1 MEKGFKHLVKCRCI
15 LPQFLKSSDP
25 PVHQFLVFSIIDE
38 ETDTVKQKFVQCNNC
53 GIIHKVV
60 DICHSEIMQ
69 GKENLS
75 SLVTIDDVKQSIP
88 ERLQSILEAHNCDL
102 ATYENVSWIIEN
114 QLWGNFV
121 VLTSDVIDGLRQGKM
136 VRIISESLYKVDTF
150 TFEEVIRVSGK

>member
-1 MEKGFKHLVKCRCI
+1 
-15 LPQFLKSSDP
+15 
-25 PVHQFLVFSIIDE
+25 
-38 ETDTVKQKFVQCNNC
+38 
-53 GIIHKVV
+53 
-60 DICHSEIMQ
+60 MQ